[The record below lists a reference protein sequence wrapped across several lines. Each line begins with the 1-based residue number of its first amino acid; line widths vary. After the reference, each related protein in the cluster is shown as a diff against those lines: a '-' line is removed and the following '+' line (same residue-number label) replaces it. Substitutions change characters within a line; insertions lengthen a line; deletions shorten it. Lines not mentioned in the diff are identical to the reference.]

1 VIGACGLALLQQGQ
15 QFEQGVPGEFCAR
28 PCGVVRVSLGCLD
41 RDAKPQA
48 IAIGHDDVTGVLGRM
63 ADRHDL
69 EASAVEGM
77 SGVGHL
83 DEFGIELGR
92 VLEGGI
98 MLLSRSIMVVCR
110 RKARPFVLSTKLGLQ
125 ENGRPSLKGMAPWPG
140 PCSVG

>member
-1 VIGACGLALLQQGQ
+1 MEIGACGWALLQQGQ

-48 IAIGHDDVTGVLGRM
+48 IAIGHDDVTGVMGRM
-63 ADRHDL
+63 TDRHDL

-83 DEFGIELGR
+83 DEFGIELGW

-98 MLLSRSIMVVCR
+98 MLLSRSTWSFAVG
-110 RKARPFVLSTKLGLQ
+110 KPGLS
-125 ENGRPSLKGMAPWPG
+125 
-140 PCSVG
+140 C